1 MAKIKMSRVDYRMVH
16 GQIVAKWIKFRPVDI
31 CKMADV
37 QSTLDKT
44 DDSVMLIFKD
54 VSSAYAAVQ
63 AGLKLTELNVGAL
76 QNKADRK
83 SVIQGVSLSPEEYN
97 LLTELKDQGVD
108 VYLQPIPEN
117 DPVGLKSI
125 EKKFK

>member
-1 MAKIKMSRVDYRMVH
+1 M
-16 GQIVAKWIKFRPVDI
+16 
-31 CKMADV
+31 
-37 QSTLDKT
+37 
-44 DDSVMLIFKD
+44 
-54 VSSAYAAVQ
+54 
-63 AGLKLTELNVGAL
+63 NVGAL